1 MNPYRCVFQMGIEKS
16 LEYRVNFLLTMA
28 SSVFPV
34 VIQTIMWTY
43 FYAHTDASV
52 STGYTYSQIMVY
64 TLLATLVSQ
73 LVSTGFA
80 WQINDD
86 IKQGGLNKY
95 LVRPVHYGAYQ
106 FCSFLGEKIPQLLL
120 LLFVSVAVIIF
131 SVTVFGLTLSAARM
145 VLFVISLLFALML
158 NFFLFFAVALTSFWL
173 TDVNQFFATISIVLV
188 VISGGIFP
196 LDIFGEKAVLLTK
209 LLPFGYTT
217 QFPVNI
223 INGRYD
229 MKMIIIGFLCQ
240 LFWVVF
246 FGVLG
251 EYLWKKGLQH
261 YVAIGG

>member
-16 LEYRVNFLLTMA
+16 LEYRVNFLLTMT
-28 SSVFPV
+28 SSIFPV

-43 FYAHTDASV
+43 FYAHTDAAM

-86 IKQGGLNKY
+86 IKKGGLNKY

-120 LLFVSVAVIIF
+120 LFFVTIAVIIF
-131 SVTVFGLTLSAARM
+131 SVAIFGLMLSVTRIFFICYQFAICIDAKFFS
-145 VLFVISLLFALML
+145 VFV
-158 NFFLFFAVALTSFWL
+158 VALTSFWL
-173 TDVNQFFATISIVLV
+173 TDVNQFFATISIVFV
-188 VISGGIFP
+188 VISGGILP
-196 LDIFGEKAVLLTK
+196 LDIFGKKTMLLTR

-229 MKMIIIGFLCQ
+229 MKMVGISFACQ
-240 LFWVVF
+240 LFWIVF
-246 FGVLG
+246 FGLLG
-251 EYLWKKGLQH
+251 EYLWKKGLRH
-261 YVAIGG
+261 YVAVGG

>member
-34 VIQTIMWTY
+34 LIQTIMWTY
-43 FYAHTDASV
+43 FYARTDAAV

-120 LLFVSVAVIIF
+120 LLFVAVAVIIF
-131 SVTVFGLTLSAARM
+131 SVTLFGLTLSATRIF
-145 VLFVISLLFALML
+145 LFAISLLFALML
-158 NFFLFFAVALTSFWL
+158 NFFLFFTVALTSFWL
-173 TDVNQFFATISIVLV
+173 TDVNQFFATISIILV

-196 LDIFGEKAVLLTK
+196 LDIFGEKSVLLTK

-229 MKMIIIGFLCQ
+229 MKMVAIGFLCQ

-246 FGVLG
+246 FGILG
-251 EYLWKKGLQH
+251 QYLWKKGLRH
-261 YVAIGG
+261 YVAVGG

>member
-16 LEYRVNFLLTMA
+16 LEYRANFLLTMT

-34 VIQTIMWTY
+34 IIQTIMWTY
-43 FYAHTDASV
+43 FYGHTDAAA

-80 WQINDD
+80 WQMNDD
-86 IKQGGLNKY
+86 IKRGGLNKY

-106 FCSFLGEKIPQLLL
+106 LCSFLGEKIPQLSLL
-120 LLFVSVAVIIF
+120 LVAAGAVIAF
-131 SVTVFGLTLSAARM
+131 SIAVFDFTLSAPRM
-145 VLFVISLLFALML
+145 LLFLISLLFALAL
-158 NFFLFFAVALTSFWL
+158 NFFLFYSVALTSFWL
-173 TDVNQFFATISIVLV
+173 TDVNQFFGTISIVLV
-188 VISGGIFP
+188 VISGGILP
-196 LDIFGEKAVLLTK
+196 LDIFGEKAMLITK

-229 MKMIIIGFLCQ
+229 MQMVGMGFLCQ

-246 FGVLG
+246 FGILG
-251 EYLWKKGLQH
+251 EFLWKKGLRH
-261 YVAIGG
+261 YVAVGG

>member
-16 LEYRVNFLLTMA
+16 LEYRTNFVLTMT
-28 SSVFPV
+28 SSIFPIM
-34 VIQTIMWTY
+34 IQTIMWTY
-43 FYAHTDASV
+43 FYGHTDAAV

-80 WQINDD
+80 WQINED
-86 IKQGGLNKY
+86 IKRGGLNKY

-120 LLFVSVAVIIF
+120 LLLVAVAVIFF
-131 SVTVFGLTLSAARM
+131 SVTVFGLTLSGTR
-145 VLFVISLLFALML
+145 VFLFVISLLFALAL
-158 NFFLFFAVALTSFWL
+158 NFFLFFTVALTSFWL
-173 TDVNQFFATISIVLV
+173 TDVNHFFATISIVLV
-188 VISGGIFP
+188 VISGGILP
-196 LDIFGEKAVLLTK
+196 LDIFGQKAMLLTK

-229 MKMIIIGFLCQ
+229 LQMVGIGFLCQ
-240 LFWVVF
+240 LFWIVF
-246 FGVLG
+246 FGLLS
-251 EYLWKKGLQH
+251 ESLWKKGLRH
-261 YVAIGG
+261 YVAVGG